1 MCRGRMQ
8 GQPSDGGD
16 GSNGRRGRC
25 CCHVPAVFLTL
36 FYVHMVFV
44 SSLCVLTE
52 VAMKISQ
59 ILLDQTIRFQC
70 NDRGTTI
77 DGRKA
82 TDEIVV
88 LNTSF

>member
-16 GSNGRRGRC
+16 GSNGRRGRGRG
-25 CCHVPAVFLTL
+25 HVSAVFLTL
-36 FYVHMVFV
+36 FHVHMVFV

-59 ILLDQTIRFQC
+59 IFLDQTIRFQR
-70 NDRGTTI
+70 NDRCTTI
-77 DGRKA
+77 NGRKA
-82 TDEIVV
+82 TDEIIV